1 MTLNDRVYYL
11 AQSLASAKSAANLGA
26 EDVDFTSNLQE
37 RLDVANVQMEVARAV
52 EVHQDMSQEDK
63 ATALGQLNQELLGLD
78 EVSAA
83 RLDSTFYSFQTSAGR
98 TGVRYI
104 C

>member
-52 EVHQDMSQEDK
+52 EVHQDMSPEDK

-83 RLDSTFYSFQTSAGR
+83 GLGSTYQVFHLSSGR
-98 TGVRYI
+98 TGVRDLL
-104 C
+104 